1 MIVYQLTQSVEHSF
15 HPAITSKG
23 LKPAQ
28 MGSKPLSRPRPKINL
43 NNLISTFPESLLT
56 HCAQGKTGVK
66 QERLTRSVPAIG
78 GEGIVCLH
86 LRRKGHYLAVWGAS
100 ALAGTNDR
108 PRWSCNMSC
117 PWTALLTGVNGRGQD
132 TAA

>member
-1 MIVYQLTQSVEHSF
+1 MIIYQLTQSVEHSF

-23 LKPAQ
+23 LMPAQ
-28 MGSKPLSRPRPKINL
+28 MGSKPLSRPSPEINL

-56 HCAQGKTGVK
+56 HCAQGKTEVK
-66 QERLTRSVPAIG
+66 QERLTRSVPAVG

-86 LRRKGHYLAVWGAS
+86 LRRKGHCLAVWGSSRRLVLMIVRGGAVTR
-100 ALAGTNDR
+100 AARG
-108 PRWSCNMSC
+108 P
-117 PWTALLTGVNGRGQD
+117 ALLTGVNGRGQD